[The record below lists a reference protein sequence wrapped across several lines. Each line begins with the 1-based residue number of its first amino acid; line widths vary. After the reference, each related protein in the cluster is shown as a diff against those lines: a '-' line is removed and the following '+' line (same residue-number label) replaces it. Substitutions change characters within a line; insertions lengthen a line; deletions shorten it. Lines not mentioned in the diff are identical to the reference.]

1 MKWQLVPVEPTPE
14 MQKAGAEVP
23 LNKAARHNVV
33 FRRMLEAAPQPPA
46 LTDERILE
54 ITMSDDVSL
63 VEYQGP
69 GVRPRITVH
78 NSIGGVYALARA
90 IEREIL
96 GGGETG
102 DCRMTDKELLEL
114 AQISAYRNW
123 LVSIAESLGI
133 HSQEFT
139 SADIDDKI
147 DRLQHIE
154 AAARNL
160 AKVKGR
166 HNSELAMNQLLE
178 ALK

>member
-1 MKWQLVPVEPTPE
+1 MIDTTQL
-14 MQKAGAEVP
+14 
-23 LNKAARHNVV
+23 R
-33 FRRMLEAAPQPPA
+33 
-46 LTDERILE
+46 
-54 ITMSDDVSL
+54 
-63 VEYQGP
+63 
-69 GVRPRITVH
+69 
-78 NSIGGVYALARA
+78 
-90 IEREIL
+90 
-96 GGGETG
+96 
-102 DCRMTDKELLEL
+102 EL